1 MSDDGAEPER
11 AFRIRLCLLA
21 GAVLYGDL
29 ISKGLAQAWLVPAP
43 SWAVL
48 PELDLRLHFINDAF
62 SWFSDG
68 GALLFLAVSVV
79 YGGYVISI
87 LRPGERLSGVGFAL
101 MFGGILGNLYER
113 VIFGY
118 VTAFISVHWQQWHC
132 PILNVAYVAML
143 CGLAL
148 ALLHYLR
155 ALALYL
161 RGRLAPLAA
170 GAGDGPASVSKWRS
184 ARRRSARAVG
194 ATAPK

>member
-48 PELDLRLHFINDAF
+48 PELDLRLHFINDAT
-62 SWFSDG
+62 SRFSDG
-68 GALLFLAVSVV
+68 GALLLLAVLAVS
-79 YGGYVISI
+79 GGYVISS
-87 LRPGERLSGVGFAL
+87 LRPGDRLHGVDLAL

-118 VTAFISVHWQQWHC
+118 VTAVIFVHWQQWHF
-132 PILNVAYVAML
+132 PIFNVAYVAGL
-143 CGLAL
+143 CGMAL
-148 ALLHYLR
+148 FLFDYLR

-194 ATAPK
+194 TTAPK

>member
-1 MSDDGAEPER
+1 MSDDGTAPER
-11 AFRIRLCLLA
+11 AFRIRFFLLA

-29 ISKGLAQAWLVPAP
+29 ISKGLARAWLVPAP

-48 PELDLRLHFINDAF
+48 PELDLRLHFINDAAG
-62 SWFSDG
+62 SRRW
-68 GALLFLAVSVV
+68 GAAAFGRGRRVRRLRS
-79 YGGYVISI
+79 SS
-87 LRPGERLSGVGFAL
+87 LRPGDRLHGVGFAL
-101 MFGGILGNLYER
+101 MFGGLGNLYER

-118 VTAFISVHWQQWHC
+118 VTAFISVHWQQWHFLI
-132 PILNVAYVAML
+132 PNVAGVAGL
-143 CGLAL
+143 CGA
-148 ALLHYLR
+148 ALLLFHYLR

>member
-11 AFRIRLCLLA
+11 AFRIRFFLLA

-62 SWFSDG
+62 SLRG
-68 GALLFLAVSVV
+68 LLERLAVVALF
-79 YGGYVISI
+79 GYLISS
-87 LRPGERLSGVGFAL
+87 LRLGDRLLGVGLAL
-101 MFGGILGNLYER
+101 VLGGDLGNLYER

-118 VTAFISVHWQQWHC
+118 ETAVISVHWQQWHF
-132 PILNVAYVAML
+132 PIPNVASVAIL
-143 CGLAL
+143 CGAAL
-148 ALLHYLR
+148 ALFHYLR

-161 RGRLAPLAA
+161 RGRLAPLAPGTVA
-170 GAGDGPASVSKWRS
+170 CPASVSKWRS

-194 ATAPK
+194 TTAPK